1 MDTRSLYAA
10 ADQGQS
16 RPPGALPPALDGDL
30 QCLRGRAGDLA
41 FYVAGS
47 GAPLLLLHS
56 INAAASAYEVKPVFE
71 RMRSARRVFAPDL
84 PGYGFSDRSDR
95 RYDVRLFTDAVHDM
109 LDRIAE
115 EAGDR
120 PVDALAVSLS
130 SEFLA
135 RAAAERPERFRT
147 LTLVTPTGFSRA
159 SAGRSGAPMSTR
171 EVPGLH
177 RALSVGLWSD
187 ALYRGLTRPGSIR
200 YFLKRTYGS
209 DRVDEDMVA
218 YDAVTTRQPGARHAP
233 LAFLAGRLFSADVR
247 DVYGRLDMPVW
258 VPHAT
263 RGDFRDFS
271 GAEPFA
277 SKPNWTFQPFEAGA
291 LPHFEHPE
299 AFAEAL
305 GRHLASGPG
314 EAEARRRAAE

>member
-1 MDTRSLYAA
+1 MDTRSLYQA
-10 ADQGQS
+10 ADEVAS
-16 RPPGALPPALDGDL
+16 HRPGALPRAVSGDL
-30 QCLRGRAGDLA
+30 ECLRGRSGDLA

-47 GAPLLLLHS
+47 GSPLLLIHS
-56 INAAASAYEVKPVFE
+56 INAAASAYEIRPVFE
-71 RMRSARRVFAPDL
+71 RMRATRRVFAPDL
-84 PGYGFSDRSDR
+84 PGFGFSDRSPR

-109 LDRIAE
+109 LDRVAE

-147 LTLVTPTGFSRA
+147 LTLVTPTGFNRM
-159 SAGRSGAPMSTR
+159 SAGRRGPPMGTR

-177 RALSVGLWSD
+177 RILSVGLWSD
-187 ALYRGLTRPGSIR
+187 RLYRGLTRPGTIR

-218 YDAVTTRQPGARHAP
+218 YDAVTVRQPGARHAP
-233 LAFLAGRLFSADVR
+233 LAFLSGRLFSADIR
-247 DVYGRLDMPVW
+247 DVYERLDMPVW

-263 RGDFRDFS
+263 RGDFKDFS
-271 GAEPFA
+271 QKGWAEAKGNWAFEPFA
-277 SKPNWTFQPFEAGA
+277 AGA
-291 LPHFEHPE
+291 LPHFEHPD
-299 AFAEAL
+299 AFMASFS
-305 GRHLASGPG
+305 RHLAARP
-314 EAEARRRAAE
+314 EPVPRTAEG